1 MNRSTKWHMSFP
13 YTILN
18 QGGRNLK
25 TIIYRNIK
33 GKFRPESFK
42 VWKSF
47 ANLLGF
53 MLDEHITKNTS
64 TITVY
69 RGEEAATFTIFHSE
83 SEPHLFLDYLR
94 LEPADPQLVKLLDH
108 LILHMSLSG
117 EKHKIDEA
125 NRISSFFHEGKVVNT
140 NHRNI
145 QSKFELLLVRE
156 TIFGF
161 VYLSLDRMIEAQ
173 RSGYLERVAEIKE
186 TISHYEELLNKLN
199 EQIDP
204 K

>member
-1 MNRSTKWHMSFP
+1 M
-13 YTILN
+13 
-18 QGGRNLK
+18 K

-33 GKFRPESFK
+33 GKFQPESFK

-53 MLDEHITKNTS
+53 MLDEHSTKNTS
-64 TITVY
+64 TVTVY
-69 RGEEAATFTIFHSE
+69 WREEAATFTIFHSE
-83 SEPHLFLDYLR
+83 SESHLYLDYLR

-117 EKHKIDEA
+117 ERHKIDGA
-125 NRISSFFHEGKVVNT
+125 NRITSFFHGGKVMNT
-140 NHRNI
+140 AHRNI
-145 QSKFELLLVRE
+145 LSKFELLLERE

-161 VYLSLDRMIEAQ
+161 VHLALDRMIEAH
-173 RSGYLERVAEIKE
+173 RLGNLERAAEIKE

-199 EQIDP
+199 EQIGP